1 VRAVAALLVA
11 LLAVSLGG
19 CGGGGGGGSN
29 GAGDLQAEATEVDR
43 LLTRLEGLPESA
55 TTQQQ
60 FSRELRQIRDQ
71 VQVAVEEVQA
81 ADAPDELASDRD
93 KLANRLRSLRTSLG
107 RVQGLVDG
115 GDLEAAQ
122 TAIPRLLLIAE
133 IRSTIENI
141 REGAS
146 ASG

>member
-1 VRAVAALLVA
+1 VRALVAVLLA
-11 LLAVSLGG
+11 LLAVLLGG
-19 CGGGGGGGSN
+19 CGGGGGGGG
-29 GAGDLQAEATEVDR
+29 GAGDLQAEANQVDR
-43 LLTRLEGLPESA
+43 LLTRIEGLPETA

-60 FSRELRQIRDQ
+60 FSQELGQIRNL

-122 TAIPRLLLIAE
+122 AAIPRLLLIAE

-146 ASG
+146 AGG

>member
-1 VRAVAALLVA
+1 VRALVTVLVA

-19 CGGGGGGGSN
+19 CGGGGDGGG
-29 GAGDLQAEATEVDR
+29 GDAGDLQAEADQVDR
-43 LLTRLEGLPESA
+43 LLTRIEGLPESA

-60 FSRELRQIRDQ
+60 FSQELRQVRDQ

-81 ADAPDELASDRD
+81 ADAPEELASDRD

-122 TAIPRLLLIAE
+122 AAIPSLLLIAE
-133 IRSTIENI
+133 IRTTIENI
-141 REGAS
+141 RAGA
-146 ASG
+146 

>member
-1 VRAVAALLVA
+1 MRALVAVLLA
-11 LLAVSLGG
+11 LLAVLLGG
-19 CGGGGGGGSN
+19 CGGGGGGGG
-29 GAGDLQAEATEVDR
+29 GAGDLQAEANQVDR
-43 LLTRLEGLPESA
+43 LLTRIEGLPETA

-60 FSRELRQIRDQ
+60 FSQELGQIRNL

-122 TAIPRLLLIAE
+122 AAIPRLLLIAE

-146 ASG
+146 AGG

>member
-1 VRAVAALLVA
+1 MRPLVPVAAAIVA
-11 LLAVSLGG
+11 LALGG
-19 CGGGGGGGSN
+19 CGGGGGGG
-29 GAGDLQAEATEVDR
+29 GGGGDVQAEATQVDQ

-60 FSRELRQIRDQ
+60 FSQELRQIRDQ
-71 VQVAVEEVQA
+71 VQLEVEQVQE
-81 ADAPDELASDRD
+81 ADAPDELASERD

-122 TAIPRLLLIAE
+122 AAVPRLLLIAE

-141 REGAS
+141 REGA
-146 ASG
+146 

>member
-1 VRAVAALLVA
+1 VVVAAILA
-11 LLAVSLGG
+11 LALGG
-19 CGGGGGGGSN
+19 CGGGGEGSGG
-29 GAGDLQAEATEVDR
+29 GDLQAEAAQVDR

-60 FSRELRQIRDQ
+60 FSQELRQVRDQ

-81 ADAPDELASDRD
+81 ADAPDELVSDRD

-133 IRSTIENI
+133 IRSTIEKI
-141 REGAS
+141 REGA
-146 ASG
+146 APSG

>member
-1 VRAVAALLVA
+1 VRPLVTVLVA

-19 CGGGGGGGSN
+19 CGGGGGGG
-29 GAGDLQAEATEVDR
+29 GGDAGDLQAEADQVDR

-60 FSRELRQIRDQ
+60 FSQELRQVRDQ

-81 ADAPDELASDRD
+81 ADAPEELASDRD

-115 GDLEAAQ
+115 GDFEAAQ
-122 TAIPRLLLIAE
+122 AAIPRLLLIAE
-133 IRSTIENI
+133 IRTTIENI
-141 REGAS
+141 RAGA
-146 ASG
+146 

>member
-1 VRAVAALLVA
+1 VRTLLAVLVT

-19 CGGGGGGGSN
+19 CGGGGGGGG

-43 LLTRLEGLPESA
+43 LLTRLEGLPETA

-60 FSRELRQIRDQ
+60 FSQELGQIRDQ

-81 ADAPDELASDRD
+81 ADAPEELASDRD

-122 TAIPRLLLIAE
+122 AAIPRLLLIAE